1 MVSLGTPD
9 QLKLDGDHLGA
20 GTDDDLDGFAFL
32 VVHGSGT
39 EIKRPQDALLK
50 RFIYTVWTKKHRVN
64 WFVATTIIG
73 RIAYVSPVYPGK
85 VDGVK
90 AVYNLTEE
98 GPTCYQVIED
108 TYGAQEIG
116 GGGQRWQGK
125 VPTIQLR
132 VTSTASTRQRR
143 WARYLTKRVFIAPDT
158 RSNVQATAT
167 ALVPPTMRRYLDGG
181 LVQRRTHSA
190 PSMVPGQ
197 SVEASAETSSP
208 CPEGL
213 R

>member
-39 EIKRPQDALLK
+39 EINRPQDALLK

-64 WFVATTIIG
+64 WFVATTING

-85 VDGVK
+85 VDVVK

-98 GPTCYQVIED
+98 GLTCNQVIED
-108 TYGAQEIG
+108 TYG
-116 GGGQRWQGK
+116 
-125 VPTIQLR
+125 T
-132 VTSTASTRQRR
+132 
-143 WARYLTKRVFIAPDT
+143 
-158 RSNVQATAT
+158 
-167 ALVPPTMRRYLDGG
+167 
-181 LVQRRTHSA
+181 
-190 PSMVPGQ
+190 
-197 SVEASAETSSP
+197 
-208 CPEGL
+208 
-213 R
+213 